1 MNEWKVPLYKIFTDE
16 EDIRLVNQVISRGT
30 QWAIGPEIEEFEN
43 KIAEFVG
50 TKYCVSYNSGT
61 SGLHAVMQSYGIGK
75 GDEVIVP
82 SFSFISTANSVIFVN
97 AKPIFSDIEE
107 ENFGLDPLLLE
118 KKITQNTKAIMP
130 MDYAGQSC
138 KILEIKEIAK
148 KHNLL
153 LIEDAAESLGCTI
166 GGIKVGK
173 QSDCAIFSFTGNK
186 VMTTGEGGAVT
197 TDSKEI
203 YEKLKLIRS
212 HGRIDSKNYFENPNV
227 SDYVNVGY
235 NWRMPTISAA
245 LGLAQL
251 SKLNKIIKMRKTN
264 AEFLSSHLSKYEQI
278 EVPEAKAGSDHIFQ
292 MYTIKL
298 KTKELRDGLHQFL
311 IKKRVFSKIYFSP
324 IHLTKFYIQKFG
336 THNGMLPITE
346 DISERILTLPMYPNM
361 TNEEKNLIIES
372 VSEFLEYS

>member
-1 MNEWKVPLYKIFTDE
+1 MDEWIIPLYRIYSDE
-16 EDIRLVNQVISRGT
+16 EDVNLITKIVRRGT
-30 QWAIGPEIEEFEN
+30 SWSIGPEIKEFED
-43 KIAEFVG
+43 KLKEYLGVD
-50 TKYCVSYNSGT
+50 YCVAMNSGT
-61 SGLHAVMQSYGIGK
+61 SALHSTLLAYNIK
-75 GDEVIVP
+75 NNDEVIVP
-82 SFSFISTANSVIFVN
+82 SFSFISTANSVLFVN

-107 ENFGLDPLLLE
+107 ENYGLDPSLLE
-118 KKITQNTKAIMP
+118 DHITQNTKAIMP

-148 KHNLL
+148 KHDLL

-166 GGIKVGK
+166 GGVKVGK
-173 QSDCAIFSFTGNK
+173 QADCAIFSFTGNK

-212 HGRIDSKNYFENPNV
+212 HGRIDSKNYFENPNI

-251 SKLNKIIKMRKTN
+251 SKLDKIIKMRKSN

-278 EVPEAKAGSDHIFQ
+278 EVPKAKSGSDHIFQ

-298 KTKELRDGLHQFL
+298 KTKELRDGLHEFL

-324 IHLTKFYIQKFG
+324 IHLTKFYIQKFN
-336 THNGMLPITE
+336 THKEMLPITE
-346 DISERILTLPMYPNM
+346 DISERILTLPMFPNM
-361 TNEEKNLIIES
+361 TNEEKKLIVES
-372 VSEFLEYS
+372 VVEFLEHL